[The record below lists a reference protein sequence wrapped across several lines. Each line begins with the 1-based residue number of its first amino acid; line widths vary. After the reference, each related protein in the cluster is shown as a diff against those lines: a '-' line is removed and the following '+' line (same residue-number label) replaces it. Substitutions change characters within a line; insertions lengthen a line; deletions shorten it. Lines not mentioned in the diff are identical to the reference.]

1 MMEMMAM
8 NIIYSKH
15 MNEWTVTIFGKSE
28 RFNIVH
34 SLSPTHRRRDASM
47 QGRYRR
53 NLITLS
59 ETFSC
64 GVMQIAVSLLI
75 VTTVYCVHNA
85 FVSTEVRAE

>member
-1 MMEMMAM
+1 MDSN
-8 NIIYSKH
+8 NIWQKLKIQC
-15 MNEWTVTIFGKSE
+15 
-28 RFNIVH
+28 

-75 VTTVYCVHNA
+75 VTTVYCVHNT
-85 FVSTEVRAE
+85 FVSVEVRNNFSQL

>member
-1 MMEMMAM
+1 MDS
-8 NIIYSKH
+8 NNVWQKRKIPY
-15 MNEWTVTIFGKSE
+15 
-28 RFNIVH
+28 
-34 SLSPTHRRRDASM
+34 SLSPTHRKRNTSM

>member
-1 MMEMMAM
+1 
-8 NIIYSKH
+8 
-15 MNEWTVTIFGKSE
+15 
-28 RFNIVH
+28 
-34 SLSPTHRRRDASM
+34 M

>member
-1 MMEMMAM
+1 MDSN
-8 NIIYSKH
+8 NIWQKRKIQY
-15 MNEWTVTIFGKSE
+15 
-28 RFNIVH
+28 

-75 VTTVYCVHNA
+75 VTTVYCVHNT
-85 FVSTEVRAE
+85 FVSVEVRNSLSQL

>member
-1 MMEMMAM
+1 
-8 NIIYSKH
+8 
-15 MNEWTVTIFGKSE
+15 
-28 RFNIVH
+28 
-34 SLSPTHRRRDASM
+34 M

-75 VTTVYCVHNA
+75 VTTVYCVHNT
-85 FVSTEVRAE
+85 FVSVEVRNNFSQL